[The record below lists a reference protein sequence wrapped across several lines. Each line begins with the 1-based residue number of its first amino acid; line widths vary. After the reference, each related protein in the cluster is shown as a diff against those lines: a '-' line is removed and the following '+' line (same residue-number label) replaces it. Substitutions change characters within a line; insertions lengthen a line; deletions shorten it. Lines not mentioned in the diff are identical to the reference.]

1 MSWGDDVSC
10 STASTNPRYGFIANG
25 VSVLLL
31 VGGGVITFARV
42 KKSDREL
49 DDAVREWERSR
60 AEAAELSARL
70 AMARKKE
77 EYAASAVAAA
87 RAAVAGE
94 RSGRGRG
101 AAIGSNTPLPSPPPE
116 KMATV
121 DLRANSGGG
130 ISTLEAETEGFVVDG
145 GLQQEGEGEG

>member
-25 VSVLLL
+25 VAVLLL
-31 VGGGVITFARV
+31 IGGGVITFARA

-49 DDAVREWERSR
+49 DDAVREWERGR
-60 AEAAELSARL
+60 AQTAEMNARL

-94 RSGRGRG
+94 RAGRGRG
-101 AAIGSNTPLPSPPPE
+101 VAIGSNTPRPSPPPE

-121 DLRANSGGG
+121 DLRENSAGEFAPPEAKTEAFVADGLRQGGG
-130 ISTLEAETEGFVVDG
+130 VG
-145 GLQQEGEGEG
+145 